1 MKREKQLIFIMRE
14 CASSFT
20 TALIIEDERAET
32 LRTAFIQSCIE
43 LRPLDGPLTIVRTD
57 LAPGF
62 QALVNDKTLHSHR
75 FSIEL
80 GRFKN
85 ANKNPVAE
93 RAVQEV
99 LEHILKIDPTAH
111 AVSSLVLSLAVAS
124 VNGTIRQCGLS
135 AREILSQRDQFN
147 NRQLPISD
155 RECILQKHR
164 SRIAS
169 HRSSEKSKAPH
180 HNYPP
185 SSAVEVGDLVYLFC
199 DRNKPRARN
208 RYLVVS
214 TDGEWCQI
222 RKFVGNQLR
231 QSSYKVKNSECYRVP
246 SPSPDQFYSHDSE
259 SEEEDEIAD
268 PQILESPSTPPEDL
282 TLSPLSNKPPSC
294 STPSTRPRRTFRLP
308 SRFRDFEM

>member
-1 MKREKQLIFIMRE
+1 MKRFFYATDMDKAIDSITSACSQCSALQKIPQFVIEQSTSDPPETVGSTFAADVMKREKQLIFIMRE
-14 CASSFT
+14 CASSYT
-20 TALIIEDERAET
+20 TAHIIEDERAET
-32 LRTAFIQSCIE
+32 LRTAVIQSCIE
-43 LRPLDGPLTIVRTD
+43 LRPLNGPFVVVRTD
-57 LAPGF
+57 PAPGF

-75 FSIEL
+75 ISIEL

-99 LEHILKIDPTAH
+99 REHILKIDPTAH

-124 VNGTIRQCGLS
+124 VNSTIRQCGLS
-135 AREILSQRDQFN
+135 AREILTQRDQFN

-164 SRIAS
+164 SRIAN
-169 HRSSEKSKAPH
+169 HPSSEKSKASH
-180 HNYPP
+180 QNYPP

-199 DRNKPRARN
+199 DRNKSRARN

-222 RKFVGNQLR
+222 RNFVGNQLR
-231 QSSYKVKNSECYRVP
+231 Q
-246 SPSPDQFYSHDSE
+246 
-259 SEEEDEIAD
+259 
-268 PQILESPSTPPEDL
+268 L
-282 TLSPLSNKPPSC
+282 
-294 STPSTRPRRTFRLP
+294 
-308 SRFRDFEM
+308 